1 MVPAGDLDRL
11 HRDPAAEAGAF
22 FAVVSWLQ
30 AVDPGSAGPV
40 RVVVDDDR
48 VRFTVSGNVELGM
61 LEEVVEAMRDRTGA
75 FGGELEV
82 EREPHPDGGE
92 RMAAVRG
99 TFPAGSQRPH
109 SVPGWTAVVTD
120 GPVASA
126 RLDALRVLVADDS
139 FLVRDGVVRML
150 TAQPGLDVV
159 GATADLPTT
168 LAAVDE
174 HRPDVVLTDIRMP
187 PSRTDEG
194 LRVATTAVAATRRS
208 EWYC

>member
-1 MVPAGDLDRL
+1 
-11 HRDPAAEAGAF
+11 
-22 FAVVSWLQ
+22 
-30 AVDPGSAGPV
+30 
-40 RVVVDDDR
+40 
-48 VRFTVSGNVELGM
+48 
-61 LEEVVEAMRDRTGA
+61 
-75 FGGELEV
+75 
-82 EREPHPDGGE
+82 
-92 RMAAVRG
+92 MAAVRG

-194 LRVATTAVAATRRS
+194 LRVADHCRRCHPRIGVVLLS
-208 EWYC
+208 QYIEVSYVRALLTHGTERRGYLLKER